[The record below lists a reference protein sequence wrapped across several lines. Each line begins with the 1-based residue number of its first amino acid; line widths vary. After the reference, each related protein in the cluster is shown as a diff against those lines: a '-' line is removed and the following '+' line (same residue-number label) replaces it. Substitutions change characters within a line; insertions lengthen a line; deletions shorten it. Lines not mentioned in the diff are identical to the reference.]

1 MSISLYIYISMQYRY
16 VLGMYT
22 FAKTFTVFLAFLH
35 PINAHSFAAL
45 KVAWLDCAEDSVL
58 PPSTGRSPIILSALG
73 ENIVCSPQELTFYAA
88 FWKTK
93 RSTVIATLTRREQP
107 TLQFHFATLVRKR
120 SEKMNRMLGIYR
132 RKRESTKQG
141 TMKVPASHE
150 QKFQVCVNCTAAPTR
165 IATATALI
173 SLQQHHER
181 LTSRQFHLHR
191 KHSNRGLL
199 GVSFNRK
206 TAADMPEIHH
216 TPRPVGPQ
224 PQASLQQA
232 GRNAVTV
239 ALGNSLGLVEPKLQ
253 SLQLWIA
260 MIIVTCWAIP
270 AIPETTDGNHGC

>member
-150 QKFQVCVNCTAAPTR
+150 QKFQVCVNCTAGADENSNSNSTDFS
-165 IATATALI
+165 ATA
-173 SLQQHHER
+173 
-181 LTSRQFHLHR
+181 
-191 KHSNRGLL
+191 
-199 GVSFNRK
+199 
-206 TAADMPEIHH
+206 
-216 TPRPVGPQ
+216 PRTIDITTIPPAPQTFQPGAFRCFVQ
-224 PQASLQQA
+224 PQNRRRHA
-232 GRNAVTV
+232 
-239 ALGNSLGLVEPKLQ
+239 
-253 SLQLWIA
+253 
-260 MIIVTCWAIP
+260 
-270 AIPETTDGNHGC
+270 